1 MLGSMV
7 RFEIDATFTLSTHMY
22 IHTTL
27 FPAALYNHSV
37 LHDASDKERVKVK
50 KKVIA

>member
-1 MLGSMV
+1 MSALAYSKLKYILRSWCNLRWEPPAHNTIV
-7 RFEIDATFTLSTHMY
+7 TH
-22 IHTTL
+22 L
-27 FPAALYNHSV
+27 RSV